1 MKTRL
6 LTIAAGAASIVL
18 VTLLIANADQSTSP
32 AVPVGTLD
40 AFPVKVQA
48 GTKPTLDWDTT
59 LPEEII
65 DVIDII
71 PPGRIDPEE
80 DLNMEIRVLGASYQI
95 GWNRGQPVWGTVDSR
110 VRVGSGSSFQQLW
123 YGKQD
128 SINPTNVYFSSSVD
142 EGQTI
147 DIAARCHNGSSWR
160 DWRATHWGFTN
171 NVTALANGD
180 TPPSSV
186 PAFSQGNIED
196 YLAPY
201 LDENGNVNIGPLDVI
216 YLIEL
221 GQTDTNASGFD
232 MQDLVLLITFERVSS

>member
-6 LTIAAGAASIVL
+6 LPVVASAASIVL
-18 VTLLIANADQSTSP
+18 VTFLMAKADQSTSP

-40 AFPVKVQA
+40 AYPVKVQA
-48 GTKPTLDWDTT
+48 GTKPTLNWDIT

-95 GWNRGQPVWGTVDSR
+95 GWSYGQPVWGTVDAR
-110 VRVGSGSSFQQLW
+110 VRVGSGSSFQDLW

-147 DIAARCHNGSSWR
+147 DIAARCHNGYSWLN
-160 DWRATHWGFTN
+160 WRRTDQGFTD

-180 TPPSSV
+180 TPPSSI

-221 GQTDTNASGFD
+221 GQTNTSASGFD
-232 MQDLVLLITFERVSS
+232 MQDLVLLVTFERVTN